1 MSASSDKKSR
11 LARRGVDLLDA
22 AKPERIQRK
31 VRETV
36 SDAATGVVLD
46 AVQTLAG
53 DAPESPP
60 DSLDAAIAQ
69 RRVSGAIAAIDE
81 HGMDSFDRRLAAAAA
96 AEAGEDRKVGQLRR
110 MLGDLRSTFPEESS
124 EFAVLIFSCMELIE
138 AWSEHVRGGKA
149 PSAAELA
156 RKEELLTR
164 VCALL
169 EPRAGEALH
178 GFVTHIVTTSR
189 KARQQG

>member
-1 MSASSDKKSR
+1 MAE
-11 LARRGVDLLDA
+11 LRGVIETSLKKALDS
-22 AKPERIQRK
+22 K
-31 VRETV
+31 
-36 SDAATGVVLD
+36 ATIDTNQDGKISKK
-46 AVQTLAG
+46 
-53 DAPESPP
+53 EY
-60 DSLDAAIAQ
+60 AITMPKKF
-69 RRVSGAIAAIDE
+69 GEIDE